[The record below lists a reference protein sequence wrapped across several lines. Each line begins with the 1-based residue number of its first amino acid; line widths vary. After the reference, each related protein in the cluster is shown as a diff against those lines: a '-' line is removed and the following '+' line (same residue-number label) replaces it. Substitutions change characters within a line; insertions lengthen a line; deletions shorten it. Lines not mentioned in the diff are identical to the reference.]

1 MNIHDEYFP
10 MSFDFKLLRFPAALL
25 ALSLTALT
33 RPAMADSETRQIA
46 PFHAI
51 TFDGSWTVD
60 VIVGRDSSVIIEG
73 DKDIIPLVR
82 TEVIDGQ
89 LVIKSD
95 NHPSSIFSH
104 RGPGNL
110 TVHVAVPQLT
120 VFALEGSGNATIAG
134 LNGGTTEFKL
144 SGSGDLTAAGKLD
157 ALALVV
163 NGSGQADLSGLAAE
177 KASATINGSGGA
189 KVRPRESLAAVIN
202 GSGSISYVGDGARVT
217 SVVNGSGQVEKR

>member
-1 MNIHDEYFP
+1 MNI
-10 MSFDFKLLRFPAALL
+10 DFKFQRFPAALL
-25 ALSLTALT
+25 ALSLTAMA
-33 RPAMADSETRQIA
+33 RPAMADSETRPTA

-60 VIVGRDSSVIIEG
+60 VVVGDGMSVTIEG
-73 DKDIIPLVR
+73 DKDLIPWVK

-89 LVIKSD
+89 MVIKSD
-95 NHPSSIFSH
+95 NHPSSLFSH

-110 TVHVAVPQLT
+110 TVRVAVPQLT
-120 VFALEGSGNATIAG
+120 VFTLEGSGNATIAG

-157 ALALVV
+157 MLAVVV

-177 KASATINGSGGA
+177 KASATINGSGDA
-189 KVRPRESLAAVIN
+189 TVRPRDSLAAIIN
-202 GSGSISYVGDGARVT
+202 GSGNISYVGDGARVT
-217 SVVNGSGQVEKR
+217 SVIHGSGQVEKQ